1 MAGPA
6 GYKTAE
12 GFATDGKMP
21 KVFGTVVSFTY
32 NNK

>member
-6 GYKTAE
+6 RYKTGE
-12 GFATDGKMP
+12 GFATDGKTP
-21 KVFGTVVSFTY
+21 NVFGTVVSFTY